1 MRMGWIRDDSQREKW
16 KLTIP
21 GRLRISAAAETYG
34 ESIVGSITVAGCVV
48 KKWAVP
54 RDRGG
59 VVSVCADIEDMLGG
73 AAEMILRSGRK
84 EEQDA

>member
-16 KLTIP
+16 RLTIP
-21 GRLRISAAAETYG
+21 GRLRISASAEAYS
-34 ESIVGSITVAGCVV
+34 ESVVGSIAVAGCVV

-59 VVSVCADIEDMLGG
+59 IVHVCADIEDMLGG

-84 EEQDA
+84 EAEDA